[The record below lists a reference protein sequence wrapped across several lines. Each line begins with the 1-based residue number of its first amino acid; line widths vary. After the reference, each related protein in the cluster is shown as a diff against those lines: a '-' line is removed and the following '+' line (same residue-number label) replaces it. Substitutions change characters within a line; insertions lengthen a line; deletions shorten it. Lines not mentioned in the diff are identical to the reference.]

1 MTGHRLLDPLNA
13 AETRFCSER
22 EAVVEKREAYETFRR
37 EVCQTPLDDFPA
49 GRGGGSLGVVDGP
62 IAVAGPSDAASTAT
76 SGVERVRERFAALI
90 RSHSLADVEA
100 DEPLVET
107 IEADEPLVETIEA
120 EFDADVA
127 RALSQPNTRFTEAVR
142 DHLLSRI
149 RERCEELDAMEA
161 VLDTE
166 ADSVAA
172 AREVFENA
180 VAVTDRVP
188 NRNLLALEFDD
199 LRERYDTLERVRE
212 RCEDALEARQSLL
225 HGPAGGVAT
234 SDRTHRA
241 VVRYLYGSLDEV
253 FPVLHVGTALVTRCG
268 HRSDAVADQIA
279 RRV

>member
-62 IAVAGPSDAASTAT
+62 IAVAGPSDTASTAK

-107 IEADEPLVETIEA
+107 IEA

-127 RALSQPNTRFTEAVR
+127 RVLSQPNTRFTEAVR

-188 NRNLLALEFDD
+188 NRNLLALDFDD

-268 HRSDAVADQIA
+268 HRSDAVADQVA